1 MLPRQEGPISDG
13 AVRRAV
19 KHDTSGDR
27 RAMPHTRLLVNT
39 AGVEP
44 LPQTF
49 DEASVKLVEPVST
62 KQHIVLPLILNPT
75 ARSPEQELPVADNTP
90 RISFWVVVRDGRKIG
105 VWGGGGGVCA
115 RLTGASEASHQR
127 GRVATTCGWRITT
140 QPAIR

>member
-44 LPQTF
+44 VRLEFQILSLNAGRRQRCVPPIVCPTLSRVWKLSCSPCSTWPSRPQS
-49 DEASVKLVEPVST
+49 SVCRP
-62 KQHIVLPLILNPT
+62 
-75 ARSPEQELPVADNTP
+75 
-90 RISFWVVVRDGRKIG
+90 
-105 VWGGGGGVCA
+105 GGV
-115 RLTGASEASHQR
+115 R
-127 GRVATTCGWRITT
+127 GVKPI
-140 QPAIR
+140 PS

>member
-44 LPQTF
+44 VGGELLLSPQ
-49 DEASVKLVEPVST
+49 SVEIIKFGDPGS
-62 KQHIVLPLILNPT
+62 
-75 ARSPEQELPVADNTP
+75 
-90 RISFWVVVRDGRKIG
+90 GR
-105 VWGGGGGVCA
+105 
-115 RLTGASEASHQR
+115 
-127 GRVATTCGWRITT
+127 
-140 QPAIR
+140 

>member
-105 VWGGGGGVCA
+105 GGGCA
-115 RLTGASEASHQR
+115 RLTGASAASHQR
-127 GRVATTCGWRITT
+127 GRVATT
-140 QPAIR
+140 P